1 VPRKK
6 SKRPEGR
13 TVARRPANPKASRS
27 GSGFHEPSR
36 YSKKDRRAG
45 KRPMDAD
52 VEEG

>member
-6 SKRPEGR
+6 PKRPKDR

-27 GSGFHEPSR
+27 GAGLHEASR

-45 KRPMDAD
+45 KRRAAD
-52 VEEG
+52 DREG